1 MMAVV
6 SSSTQKGCLTRQDT
20 QLKSCQMLRFPD
32 VSECPRGVPDVSM
45 CPGGVPDVS
54 MCPGEV
60 PDISM
65 CPGVVPDESMCPVG
79 LAYMFQG
86 PRRLLEEVE
95 MRWLDII

>member
-1 MMAVV
+1 MAVV

-32 VSECPRGVPDVSM
+32 VSECPR
-45 CPGGVPDVS
+45 GVPDVS

>member
-32 VSECPRGVPDVSM
+32 VSECPR
-45 CPGGVPDVS
+45 GVPDVS